1 ANIRLEAEGGP
12 RMDDQFWS
20 QGRERTEL
28 RGEPASGETEQSPA
42 PLRSRGTILVAENEP
57 TNRLLMEQ
65 ILRFAGYDCLTA
77 SNGQEALDLL
87 GTTRVDMALLDL
99 SMPIMDGYATTRLI
113 RQRPDGADLPII
125 AVTAHALGAERDQ
138 ALHEGFTDYLTKPFR
153 PRDLLRIVER
163 YL

>member
-1 ANIRLEAEGGP
+1 
-12 RMDDQFWS
+12 MDDQQWS
-20 QGRERTEL
+20 QGRERAGL
-28 RGEPASGETEQSPA
+28 RGEPVPGETEQSPESF
-42 PLRSRGTILVAENEP
+42 LSHGIILVAENES

-65 ILRFAGYDCLTA
+65 ILRFAGYKCCTA

-87 GTTRVDMALLDL
+87 ETTQVDMALLDL
-99 SMPIMDGYATTRLI
+99 SMPVLDGYATTRLI

-125 AVTAHALGAERDQ
+125 AVTAHALGTDRDH

-163 YL
+163 YLRVS